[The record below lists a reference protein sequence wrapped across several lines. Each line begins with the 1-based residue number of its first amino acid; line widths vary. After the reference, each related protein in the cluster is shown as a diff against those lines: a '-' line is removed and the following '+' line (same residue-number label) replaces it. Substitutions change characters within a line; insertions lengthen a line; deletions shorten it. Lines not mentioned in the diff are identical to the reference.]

1 MEAVADARRR
11 RDDAGIVA
19 LPGAEHLP
27 EVALL
32 GLGGYAG
39 GGPGALHVDAD
50 HRDLHHRRRAERLR
64 HERESTARGGAHR
77 ATSGVR
83 GADGHVDDAQLILD
97 LPHHDPELAGM
108 PCHPHEDAGRGAHR
122 VRAIEFHAG
131 SDASHG
137 EALVAGRDRE
147 ALAGVRQREGIR
159 LEVRACIVVAGARR
173 RDVFRDHRIALPLEL
188 LREHVL
194 ERLQLDA
201 DEPEDGGD
209 GGRVVV
215 EDVLHELGER

>member
-1 MEAVADARRR
+1 
-11 RDDAGIVA
+11 
-19 LPGAEHLP
+19 P

-83 GADGHVDDAQLILD
+83 GADGHVDDAQLVLD

-108 PCHPHEDAGRGAHR
+108 PSNG
-122 VRAIEFHAG
+122 F
-131 SDASHG
+131 SST
-137 EALVAGRDRE
+137 LTS
-147 ALAGVRQREGIR
+147 
-159 LEVRACIVVAGARR
+159 RR
-173 RDVFRDHRIALPLEL
+173 TAATAA
-188 LREHVL
+188 VL
-194 ERLQLDA
+194 
-201 DEPEDGGD
+201 
-209 GGRVVV
+209 
-215 EDVLHELGER
+215 